1 MSTEAMFQRFVERT
15 PVTVMVRGTLE
26 NIFSAPALDDIFA
39 ASVERQRPSRLL
51 FSSVVDLLSLVV
63 FRERRSIH
71 EAYLRVQDQF
81 QVSLKSIYGKLNGVE
96 TTVCRELVRRTA
108 EPLAAVVDSWKV
120 PRRALLRGYRT
131 RILDGNHLAATE
143 HRLAVLRRTRSGP
156 LPGQALVVLDPDRM
170 LITALFPWEDG
181 HSQERLILPQLIPTA
196 REWDL
201 WIADRN
207 FCTTWPNER
216 PAL

>member
-1 MSTEAMFQRFVERT
+1 MFQRFVERT

-39 ASVERQRPSRLL
+39 GSAQRQRPSRLL

-81 QVSLKSIYGKLNGVE
+81 QVSIKSIYGKLNGVE

-108 EPLAAVVDSWKV
+108 QPLAAVVESWKV

-143 HRLAVLRRTRSGP
+143 HRLEVLRRTRSGP

-170 LITALFPWEDG
+170 LIMDG
-181 HSQERLILPQLIPTA
+181 PHQFRKHPRGPKLPHPPRTSGKINHHVSTA
-196 REWDL
+196 RL
-201 WIADRN
+201 LA
-207 FCTTWPNER
+207 
-216 PAL
+216 AQK